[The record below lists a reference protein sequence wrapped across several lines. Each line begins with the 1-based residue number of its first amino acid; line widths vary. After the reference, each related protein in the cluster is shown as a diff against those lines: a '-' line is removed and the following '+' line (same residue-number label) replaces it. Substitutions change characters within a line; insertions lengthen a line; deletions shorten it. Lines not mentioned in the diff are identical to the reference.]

1 MLSSIKSQYDELNAF
16 GRFFFALGIISLA
29 VAAAMTFK
37 FGWSMSVL
45 HALGLGVVSIVAS
58 FLPEA
63 AYRMGEEGH
72 KGLAVCLALLCAP
85 LLAVEY
91 FSHIGYTVGQRVANV
106 QQAGVSNVK
115 FDDTRAALES
125 DRANLAMW
133 RDHLAKLQA
142 ENAWVA
148 TVSPDGLKAKI
159 TNMEGDRVY
168 KRSKQCANVTIA
180 ESRKFCDD
188 LAELRDR
195 VALATQ
201 ANDLTARIEATQRL
215 VDGKTEKA
223 AAATFE
229 SSPVV
234 NQTAFVA
241 KMVAWDLKPGEG
253 IQEGSQ
259 IGIAAM
265 LALANVLLTPI
276 CFLIAG
282 RSRRVQDFAERH
294 AAPIQRAMTETQR
307 KIEDRYAEMKSAGTG
322 PVSDRGNQNVFLRV
336 EGKAEDAL
344 MKLAAI
350 LRNGAPVGA
359 N

>member
-45 HALGLGVVSIVAS
+45 HALGLGVLSIVAS

-63 AYRMGEEGH
+63 AYRMGEEGN

-91 FSHIGYTVGQRVANV
+91 FSHVGYTVGQRVANV
-106 QQAGVSNVK
+106 QQAGVNNVK
-115 FDDTRAALES
+115 FDDTRASLEA
-125 DRANLAMW
+125 DRESVTLWKKQLADLTAQAPWAPSVKADAM
-133 RDHLAKLQA
+133 RGELETMAKAIELETNRGGCKSKCLKLMEKKADIEKRIGTVEQA
-142 ENAWVA
+142 A
-148 TVSPDGLKAKI
+148 
-159 TNMEGDRVY
+159 
-168 KRSKQCANVTIA
+168 
-180 ESRKFCDD
+180 
-188 LAELRDR
+188 
-195 VALATQ
+195 
-201 ANDLTARIEATQRL
+201 DLTARIEATQRII
-215 VDGKTEKA
+215 DGKTVKA
-223 AAATFE
+223 AEATFE

-241 KMVAWDLKPGEG
+241 KMVAWDLKPGDG

-282 RSRRVQDFAERH
+282 RSRRVRDFAERH
-294 AAPIQRAMTETQR
+294 AAPIQRAMTETR
-307 KIEDRYAEMKSAGTG
+307 AKIEDRYEEIRAGEK
-322 PVSDRGNQNVFLRV
+322 PNAGNSNYFVRV

-344 MKLAAI
+344 AKLADI
-350 LRNGAPVGA
+350 LRKSGPVGA
-359 N
+359 H